1 MKTILLFLALIAFQ
15 VSINES
21 QAQTA
26 SQSAR
31 CLMFYQITLM
41 HYSKGLGY
49 KSKRRF
55 RRSLKK
61 AAKYLNIKSPNNYKK
76 IIEISANKV
85 ESHIK
90 RAVKRGPKA
99 IENYFYKMTL
109 ECNGYKYR

>member
-1 MKTILLFLALIAFQ
+1 
-15 VSINES
+15 
-21 QAQTA
+21 
-26 SQSAR
+26 
-31 CLMFYQITLM
+31 M
-41 HYSKGLGY
+41 HYSKYFSY

-55 RRSLKK
+55 RRSSQK
-61 AAKYLNIKSPNNYKK
+61 AAKYLTIKSPNNFKK
-76 IIEISANKV
+76 LIGISGDKI